1 VITPSYEGPLNDNQQ
16 RRLRVT
22 CEHIDHILSDI
33 ENALNESASKAAF
46 PTYIT
51 DITPEQQKDVEQY
64 IEDVRARLIQ
74 TLDNLG
80 VSPNPPGIPL
90 SRAIRS
96 RLYSIDISAEEIRPR
111 HMRGYGKVSSSAAT
125 ELSSFAGEMQ
135 TRANDLH
142 DYLAKEKTGSC
153 D

>member
-1 VITPSYEGPLNDNQQ
+1 VTVLAYDGPLNENQQ

-22 CEHIDHILSDI
+22 CQHIDHVLSEI
-33 ENALNESASKAAF
+33 ENALSEFSSKAAF
-46 PTYIT
+46 PTYIP
-51 DITPEQQKDVEQY
+51 DISPMQQKAVEDF
-64 IEDVRARLIQ
+64 IAEVRARLMK
-74 TLDNLG
+74 TLDAQG
-80 VSPNPPGIPL
+80 ISPNPPFIPL

-111 HMRGYGKVSSSAAT
+111 HMRGYGKVSAEAAT

-135 TRANDLH
+135 ARATDLH
-142 DYLAKEKTGSC
+142 DCLTEEKTGSG

>member
-1 VITPSYEGPLNDNQQ
+1 MKTSAHEGRLNENQE

-22 CEHIDHILSDI
+22 CAHIDRILSEI

-46 PTYIT
+46 PSYIP
-51 DITPEQQKDVEQY
+51 DITPEQQTAVENY
-64 IEDVRARLIQ
+64 IAEVRTRLEQ
-74 TLDNLG
+74 TLENQG
-80 VSPNPPGIPL
+80 IIPNPPGIPL

-111 HMRGYGKVSSSAAT
+111 HMRGYGKVSVAAAT

-135 TRANDLH
+135 ARANDLH
-142 DYLAKEKTGSC
+142 GYLTEEKTGSI